1 MTAPSIN
8 SLDFLKGCKPALSI
22 GGYMSAGAASTLY
35 PVGNVTGIEINYDAT
50 SKSIESDCS
59 VFEQEEYY
67 TKVAT
72 GMKGVFHE
80 ADLKKL
86 AIAMGQDS
94 QTTPATMWVTAANQ
108 LNPAIVA
115 YSKGV
120 TDGTSTL
127 LVGDPPAVHYYQVQ
141 LVVDDQSFK
150 SDTNL
155 ATPGANIYTKR
166 TVTIWRAMFVPK
178 IKMATK
184 RDDHV
189 QISWEMKFL
198 YDSSVVTA
206 DKVYKIVDFM
216 SK

>member
-1 MTAPSIN
+1 MTAPTVN

-22 GGYMSAGAASTLY
+22 GGYTAAGAAGTLY
-35 PVGNVTGIEINYDAT
+35 PVGNVTGIEIDYEGTA
-50 SKSIESDCS
+50 KAIESDCS
-59 VFEQEEYY
+59 LFEQDFFY

-94 QTTPATMWVTAANQ
+94 QTTPSTMWVTAANQ

-127 LVGDPPAVHYYQVQ
+127 LVGEPPAIHYYQVQ

-150 SDTNL
+150 SDSNL
-155 ATPGANIYTKR
+155 ATPGTNIYTKR

-178 IKMATK
+178 IKMNPK
-184 RDDHV
+184 RDDHL
-189 QISWEMKFL
+189 QISWEMKIL
-198 YDSSVVTA
+198 YDSSVATA
-206 DKVYKIVDFM
+206 DKMYKIVDFQA
-216 SK
+216 K